1 MANSL
6 NALFF
11 SAALH
16 RNEALTQHFK
26 CLRVKNISATLR
38 YIMKKLSILNNNMD
52 MVHGPLLEN
61 IFIFALPLLFS
72 NLLQIAFN
80 AADTI
85 VVGKFSGQEALA
97 AVGATGPIVNL
108 LIAMFNGL
116 ATGANIIIAMQI
128 GRKEKERVSTSVHT
142 SYFLALAGGVILTFI
157 GVFLS
162 KTFLT
167 WMGTPENI
175 LSQSTLY
182 MQIYFAGS
190 IPLLVY
196 NFGSAILRS
205 KGDTVGPTVYMT
217 ISGLINIILN
227 LVFVIGL
234 KMGVSGVAIATVIS
248 ETVSAILITLSL
260 MRQNDSTKLY
270 LNRLK
275 PDDHLLMK
283 IMQIGVPAGF
293 QTMMWS
299 ISNIAVQSSI
309 NSFGSVAVAGN
320 SAAANIESFVYI
332 GMMSFS
338 ECCITFTS
346 QCAGAG
352 KKQRIRD
359 VFTLIVVLEFIVAFG
374 TSATLWRFGD
384 FFLSFYT
391 NDPGVIKVGMIR
403 MWYVVFWLFINAV
416 LDVPAASMRGMGY
429 STTPTVVM
437 LIGVVG
443 VRLLYIST
451 IFHAIHTLPTLYL
464 CFPISWIITTI
475 PLMLIWLHYY
485 RKFKGID

>member
-1 MANSL
+1 
-6 NALFF
+6 
-11 SAALH
+11 
-16 RNEALTQHFK
+16 
-26 CLRVKNISATLR
+26 
-38 YIMKKLSILNNNMD
+38 MKKLSILNSDMD
-52 MVHGPLLEN
+52 MIHGPLLKN
-61 IFIFALPLLFS
+61 IFIFSLPLLFS

-128 GRKEKERVSTSVHT
+128 GKREKERISTSVHT
-142 SYFLALAGGVILTFI
+142 SYFLAIAGGVILTI
-157 GVFLS
+157 VGLFLS

-175 LSQSTLY
+175 IDQSTLY

-190 IPLLVY
+190 IPLLIY

-205 KGDTVGPTVYMT
+205 KGDTVGPTIYMT
-217 ISGLINIILN
+217 VSGVINILLN

-248 ETVSAILITLSL
+248 ETVSAILITRSL
-260 MRQNDSTKLY
+260 MRQKDSTRLY
-270 LNRLK
+270 PDRLT
-275 PDDHLLMK
+275 PDRHLLLK

-338 ECCITFTS
+338 ESCITFSS

-352 KKQRIRD
+352 EKKRIRD
-359 VFTLIVVLEFIVAFG
+359 VFNIIVALEFIVAFS
-374 TSATLWRFGD
+374 TCSILWKFGE

-391 NDPGVIKVGMIR
+391 NDPGVVEVGMIR
-403 MWYVVFWLFINAV
+403 MCYVVLWLFINAI
-416 LDVPAASMRGMGY
+416 LDVPAASMRGMGH

-443 VRLLYIST
+443 VRLLYIAT
-451 IFHAIHTLPTLYL
+451 IFRAVHTLPALYL
-464 CFPISWIITTI
+464 CFPISWIVTTI
-475 PLMLIWLHYY
+475 PLMLIWLHYFK
-485 RKFKGID
+485 KFKGTT